1 MSISRLVCI
10 LCLRLSLIAPSC
22 GLTRCFS
29 QLKVLSGRFLLFAR
43 SLFGFLESRFVLS
56 IFRAA
61 FKYLT
66 IMESWWKA
74 IKSPDSG
81 FVGMFCSGVVRRRHG
96 DWMKFENMNVESF
109 LSAFVEVGAL
119 IVMWYF
125 SICKCSTTDN
135 EHRKRS
141 WKGRRKFISGRLG
154 LLIGVWGCFC
164 GDIEWHKYLVG
175 SRNFDG
181 RYLFRYSFRESVSL
195 EENGNC
201 TQIHVGW
208 CFNDV
213 IVKQFG
219 FWRHF

>member
-1 MSISRLVCI
+1 MESHQISRLW
-10 LCLRLSLIAPSC
+10 LRWN
-22 GLTRCFS
+22 
-29 QLKVLSGRFLLFAR
+29 VLQR
-43 SLFGFLESRFVLS
+43 SR
-56 IFRAA
+56 
-61 FKYLT
+61 
-66 IMESWWKA
+66 SW
-74 IKSPDSG
+74 
-81 FVGMFCSGVVRRRHG
+81 RQRHG

-109 LSAFVEVGAL
+109 LSAFVEGGGAL

-181 RYLFRYSFRESVSL
+181 RYLFRYSFRKSVSL
-195 EENGNC
+195 KEDGNC
-201 TQIHVGW
+201 TRILVGW
-208 CFNDV
+208 CFDDV
-213 IVKQFG
+213 IVKQFRWG
-219 FWRHF
+219 KYFYNWFCLNRLWIVVSERSIYYSNFVQFSGSKVEPVQ